1 MEIIVKIEKT
11 NTLTNTWGKTKTK
24 TDKDK
29 NDGEL
34 GITVKFSNRLQRH
47 LATIF

>member
-1 MEIIVKIEKT
+1 MEVIVKIGT
-11 NTLTNTWGKTKTK
+11 TNTWGETKTK

-29 NDGEL
+29 KGENRSK
-34 GITVKFSNRLQRH
+34 TVKFSNLLQRH